1 MSYHGRLEQ
10 ALPRE
15 NWRRWPWPLPICATA
30 EERDSHFL
38 QENLPMEQVVSS
50 CGMYLSPIL
59 VPVNR
64 WKRWESCW
72 LASCQGCTA
81 EGRFA
86 CIQWAMWGILCQF
99 RFVKRADGSVGDG
112 LFRSVGGYITT
123 GFLSAGISNE
133 GSAFCLCLPEP
144 EIGRCFSD
152 EVRSEWDWCSNVLSS
167 PKTWSHPPRHT
178 MAGSSESWFWV
189 WLFFPMGGFVLVGP
203 CWSALLDGSQ
213 NREMSVFTPRKT
225 CCIGS
230 PSAKMVC
237 ASISAWGMAIV
248 SWGPDIICNWIQYL
262 DSIEVHDVSLVIAET
277 DYC

>member
-15 NWRRWPWPLPICATA
+15 NWRRWPWPLPICVLA
-30 EERDSHFL
+30 
-38 QENLPMEQVVSS
+38 ENLPMEQVVSS
-50 CGMYLSPIL
+50 CGMYLRPIL

-86 CIQWAMWGILCQF
+86 CIQCGEFCVFFVLPKGHMVQWGMGFSEVWGVTICCC
-99 RFVKRADGSVGDG
+99 
-112 LFRSVGGYITT
+112 YITV
-123 GFLSAGISNE
+123 GFLSAGISSE
-133 GSAFCLCLPEP
+133 GSALEFFAYLNRKLEDVFRKT
-144 EIGRCFSD
+144 GSD
-152 EVRSEWDWCSNVLSS
+152 VRLICSLVQRHA
-167 PKTWSHPPRHT
+167 KTWSHIPRHT

-189 WLFFPMGGFVLVGP
+189 WLFFPMGVVLAEAP
-203 CWSALLDGSQ
+203 EDSSKNERCRFA
-213 NREMSVFTPRKT
+213 PRKT

-230 PSAKMVC
+230 PSAKTVC
-237 ASISAWGMAIV
+237 ASTSAWGMAIV

-277 DYC
+277 DYCYDR